1 MKKII
6 IFLFSFLSAINLLAQ
21 NDLKSI
27 LSQPNLVV
35 GLVVDQMR
43 WDYLTRYQDLYC
55 EGGFR
60 RLMRDGYNCN
70 RCQINYIPAITAVG
84 HSAIYT
90 GALPAVNG
98 IIGNSFEIN
107 GKFTYCSTD
116 TTVRG
121 LGTKNKDGQDDPNV
135 SAGKNSPRNLLVTTI
150 GDQLRLATNFRSK
163 VIGVSLKDRAAIFPA
178 GHAANAAYWMDSHSM
193 NFVSSTYYMKELP
206 RWAAEF
212 NKRKLGEQY
221 VKNLAS
227 HDKKIK
233 DGPWRLLLDEDKYVQ
248 SAPRNQRWEN
258 TIDGTIKQSPWGQTI
273 TFDMAKAAIEGENL
287 GHNPAGVADMI
298 TVSISS
304 TDMIGHRIS
313 PNSIWMQDTY
323 LRLDRDIA
331 DFLEFLDQKVGKGNY
346 VIFLSADH
354 GGSHNTE
361 FRSNHSLPAETW
373 KAALMKE
380 ELETKLHERFPQYAK
395 IVESLS
401 NMQVHLSKEVRSG
414 SQVDEISQ
422 AAAQILAKRNE
433 VAYAF
438 PFSNIPQFVPEPIR
452 TMAINGYCP
461 QRSGEVCIIFQPRI
475 IEDYASISELQK
487 PGHIYKG
494 TTHSLWNPD
503 DTHIP
508 LIFMGW
514 HIPHAWDNQTHYI
527 CDIAA
532 TLASLLNIQ
541 QPNACVGENIIK

>member
-1 MKKII
+1 MAKKPSARQKKPSTTERNRARFAPTEALASQRSY
-6 IFLFSFLSAINLLAQ
+6 FLRNSQQQCCRPPKSHKSEKNHHLPLLLPLCHQPLGTERLEIHPLTTETGGWPCGGPNALGLPHPLSGPLLRGRIPTPHA
-21 NDLKSI
+21 
-27 LSQPNLVV
+27 
-35 GLVVDQMR
+35 
-43 WDYLTRYQDLYC
+43 
-55 EGGFR
+55 R
-60 RLMRDGYNCN
+60 RLQLQPMPNQLHPCH
-70 RCQINYIPAITAVG
+70 
-84 HSAIYT
+84 HSRRSLRHLHWSA
-90 GALPAVNG
+90 
-98 IIGNSFEIN
+98 S
-107 GKFTYCSTD
+107 CSQ
-116 TTVRG
+116 RNHRKLLRNQRQLHLLLHRHHRSW
-121 LGTKNKDGQDDPNV
+121 LGTKNKDGQDDPNA

-298 TVSISS
+298 AVSISS

-331 DFLEFLDQKVGKGNY
+331 DFLSFLDQKVE
-346 VIFLSADH
+346 VFSLSSFQKATTSSSPLGRPRRVAQH
-354 GGSHNTE
+354 GVQTRPLGPC
-361 FRSNHSLPAETW
+361 PAETW
-373 KAALMKE
+373 KA
-380 ELETKLHERFPQYAK
+380 
-395 IVESLS
+395 SL
-401 NMQVHLSKEVRSG
+401 VRDG
-414 SQVDEISQ
+414 G
-422 AAAQILAKRNE
+422 K
-433 VAYAF
+433 
-438 PFSNIPQFVPEPIR
+438 
-452 TMAINGYCP
+452 
-461 QRSGEVCIIFQPRI
+461 
-475 IEDYASISELQK
+475 
-487 PGHIYKG
+487 
-494 TTHSLWNPD
+494 
-503 DTHIP
+503 
-508 LIFMGW
+508 
-514 HIPHAWDNQTHYI
+514 QT
-527 CDIAA
+527 
-532 TLASLLNIQ
+532 
-541 QPNACVGENIIK
+541 P

>member
-1 MKKII
+1 M
-6 IFLFSFLSAINLLAQ
+6 
-21 NDLKSI
+21 
-27 LSQPNLVV
+27 
-35 GLVVDQMR
+35 
-43 WDYLTRYQDLYC
+43 
-55 EGGFR
+55 
-60 RLMRDGYNCN
+60 
-70 RCQINYIPAITAVG
+70 
-84 HSAIYT
+84 
-90 GALPAVNG
+90 
-98 IIGNSFEIN
+98 
-107 GKFTYCSTD
+107 
-116 TTVRG
+116 
-121 LGTKNKDGQDDPNV
+121 
-135 SAGKNSPRNLLVTTI
+135 
-150 GDQLRLATNFRSK
+150 
-163 VIGVSLKDRAAIFPA
+163 SLKDRAAIFPA
-178 GHAANAAYWMDSHSM
+178 GHAANAAYWLDSHSM

-331 DFLEFLDQKVGKGNY
+331 DFLEFLDQKVGKDNY
-346 VIFLSADH
+346 IIFLSADH

-361 FRSNHSLPAETW
+361 FRSDHSLPAETW
-373 KAALMKE
+373 KASLVKE
-380 ELETKLHERFPQYAK
+380 ELETKLHERFPQYPK

-401 NMQVHLSKEVRSG
+401 NMQVHFSKEVREG
-414 SQVDEISQ
+414 NQLDEISQ

-438 PFSNIPQFVPEPIR
+438 PFCNIPQFVPEPIR

-461 QRSGEVCIIFQPRI
+461 QRSGEVCIIFQSRM
-475 IEDYASISELQK
+475 IEDYASLSELQK
-487 PGHIYKG
+487 PDHIYKG

-514 HIPHAWDNQTHYI
+514 NVKAGRTDAPTFIT
-527 CDIAA
+527 DIAA
-532 TLASLLNIQ
+532 TVCAMLRIQ
-541 QPNACVGENIIK
+541 APNCCIGNAIRLED

>member
-1 MKKII
+1 MDFKQ
-6 IFLFSFLSAINLLAQ
+6 LLSTTEYSFLKTNPRLAKRIILLGVGGSYAYGTNNENSDIDFRGITLNLPS
-21 NDLKSI
+21 DI
-27 LSQPNLVV
+27 L
-35 GLVVDQMR
+35 GL
-43 WDYLTRYQDLYC
+43 T
-55 EGGFR
+55 E
-60 RLMRDGYNCN
+60 
-70 RCQINYIPAITAVG
+70 
-84 HSAIYT
+84 
-90 GALPAVNG
+90 
-98 IIGNSFEIN
+98 FEQYEDD
-107 GKFTYCSTD
+107 KTD
-116 TTVRG
+116 T
-121 LGTKNKDGQDDPNV
+121 
-135 SAGKNSPRNLLVTTI
+135 
-150 GDQLRLATNFRSK
+150 
-163 VIGVSLKDRAAIFPA
+163 VIYS
-178 GHAANAAYWMDSHSM
+178 
-193 NFVSSTYYMKELP
+193 
-206 RWAAEF
+206 F
-212 NKRKLGEQY
+212 NKI
-221 VKNLAS
+221 V
-227 HDKKIK
+227 
-233 DGPWRLLLDEDKYVQ
+233 RLLLDCNPNTIEILGIDEDKYVQ

-258 TIDGTIKQSPWGQTI
+258 TIDGSIKQSPWGQTI

-331 DFLEFLDQKVGKGNY
+331 DFLSFLDQKVGKGNY
-346 VIFLSADH
+346 IIFLSADH

-361 FRSNHSLPAETW
+361 FRSEHSLPAETW
-373 KAALMKE
+373 KTALVKE

-487 PGHIYKG
+487 PDHIYKG